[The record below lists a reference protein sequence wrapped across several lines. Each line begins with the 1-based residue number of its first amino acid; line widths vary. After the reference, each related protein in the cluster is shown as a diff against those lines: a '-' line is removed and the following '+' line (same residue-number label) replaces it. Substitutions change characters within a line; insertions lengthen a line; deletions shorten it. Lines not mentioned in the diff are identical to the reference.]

1 MTPQEFEY
9 IRKAVAAL
17 ESGQYSPMDEA
28 KILKVVSQICD
39 KNAHLI
45 EQNLV
50 DSVDAVLERR
60 YQDLQNQKLV
70 DILSN

>member
-1 MTPQEFEY
+1 MTLQEVEY
-9 IRKAVAAL
+9 IRKAVEAL
-17 ESGQYSPMDEA
+17 ESGHYSPMDEV

-39 KNAHLI
+39 KNARMI

-50 DSVDAVLERR
+50 DSVDSILDRR